1 LEWQQRYHGL
11 RGSGKEKI
19 EGGTPSLAFRGILE
33 KKTKY
38 RKKPVDQIT
47 LLNRIKTLLEPAFG
61 SRLRGVVLYGSEAL
75 GEATPDSD
83 IDVLVL
89 LPGPIALGRDL
100 RTIIHALYSLQ
111 LEVERP
117 PHAMPVDVE
126 VYEAGEFAL
135 YRNAKKEGIF
145 A

>member
-1 LEWQQRYHGL
+1 MDSVE
-11 RGSGKEKI
+11 E
-19 EGGTPSLAFRGILE
+19 
-33 KKTKY
+33 
-38 RKKPVDQIT
+38 PVDRIV
-47 LLNRIKTLLEPAFG
+47 LLRRIKTLLEPAFG
-61 SRLRGVVLYGSEAL
+61 SRLRGVVLYGSEAR
-75 GEATPDSD
+75 GEATSDSD

-89 LPGPIALGRDL
+89 LTGPVALGRDL
-100 RTIIHALYSLQ
+100 RTIIDVLYPLQ

-117 PHAMPVDVE
+117 IHAMPVDVE